1 MSKRGD
7 KSGNSVV
14 LGLAIFFFFFSVMM
28 IGFVFIC
35 TDEEYNF
42 NQQIA
47 RGYITRD
54 ALFFNIYDPS
64 AAIARFGGWMS
75 YGEDPEDVVFFGNVD
90 FNVNEE
96 GMISPDSS
104 PIEAADPDFVLTNP
118 VLEDGRTAMETV
130 LGAGSGSYFAS
141 LHRGTLRGV
150 FYHGK
155 RSVDVPLISGRF
167 FTEEECLAEE
177 PLAVVGQDVYK
188 SCYEENGHD
197 YLDYMDKKYE
207 VIGVTAISGAS
218 AMDSLVFI
226 NLGSIPAEE
235 QIKGIFY
242 IDNASSAESVF
253 EEMNR
258 KSEEVLR
265 TTLTRRHTP
274 VALIDVVSGGMYL
287 KNYLKVFMV
296 FLLVFFYGSIL
307 LLAIRSHKV
316 KSAVL
321 RLCGVSFKK
330 FMDIFCRRSV
340 LWAVAGIILAVLL
353 SVFAIFFGMFSL
365 PFALLWKIFGEF
377 LILDILLLIVFVV
390 ISGIVEYRIDPGK
403 VVTRI

>member
-1 MSKRGD
+1 MVKRED
-7 KSGNSVV
+7 KTGNSVI
-14 LGLAIFFFFFSVMM
+14 LGLAIFLFFFAV
-28 IGFVFIC
+28 IVVGYVFTC
-35 TDEEYNF
+35 TDEEYNY

-54 ALFFNIYDPS
+54 ALFFNIFDPS
-64 AAIARFGGWMS
+64 LPIAKYGGFLN
-75 YGEDPEDVVFFGNVD
+75 GEIVGNGSSIDEDGILTFDP
-90 FNVNEE
+90 
-96 GMISPDSS
+96 S

-150 FYHGK
+150 FFRGK
-155 RSVDVPLISGRF
+155 RSADLPLIKGRF
-167 FTEEECLAEE
+167 FTEEECLSEV
-177 PLAVVGQDVYK
+177 PLAVVGQNVYQ

-197 YLDYMDKKYE
+197 YLDYMEKKYE
-207 VIGVTAISGAS
+207 VIGVAAISGES
-218 AMDSLVFI
+218 PIDSLVFV

-242 IDNASSAESVF
+242 IDNASSTESVF

-265 TTLTRRHTP
+265 TTLTRRNTP
-274 VALIDVVSGGMYL
+274 VALIDIVSGGMYL
-287 KNYLKVFMV
+287 KNYLKVIMV
-296 FLLVFFYGSIL
+296 FLLIFFYGSIL
-307 LLAIRSHKV
+307 VMAIRFHKV

-321 RLCGVSFKK
+321 RLCGVSFRK
-330 FMDIFCRRSV
+330 FMEIFCKSFV
-340 LWAVAGIILAVLL
+340 FWASAGIILSVLITI
-353 SVFAIFFGMFSL
+353 STIFSGLFSL
-365 PFALLWKIFGEF
+365 PFALLWKIFGTF
-377 LILDILLLIVFVV
+377 LFLDLFLLILFVV
-390 ISGIVEYRIDPGK
+390 ISGIVEYRIDPRK

>member
-1 MSKRGD
+1 M
-7 KSGNSVV
+7 
-14 LGLAIFFFFFSVMM
+14 LGLAIFLFFFAV
-28 IGFVFIC
+28 IVVGYVFVC
-35 TDEEYNF
+35 TDEEYNY

-54 ALFFNIYDPS
+54 ALFFNIFDPS
-64 AAIARFGGWMS
+64 LPIAKYGGVWTD
-75 YGEDPEDVVFFGNVD
+75 GELFGNALSID
-90 FNVNEE
+90 ED
-96 GMISPDSS
+96 GMASFDGT

-150 FYHGK
+150 FFRGK
-155 RSVDVPLISGRF
+155 RAADLPLIQGRF
-167 FTEEECLAEE
+167 FTEEECLSEV
-177 PLAVVGQDVYK
+177 PLAVVGQAVFE

-197 YLDYMDKKYE
+197 YLDYMDQKYE
-207 VIGVTAISGAS
+207 VIGVTAISGTS
-218 AMDSLVFI
+218 PIDSLVFV

-265 TTLTRRHTP
+265 TTLTRRNTP

-287 KNYLKVFMV
+287 KNYLKVIMV
-296 FLLVFFYGSIL
+296 FLLIFFYGSIL
-307 LLAIRSHKV
+307 LLAIRFHKV

-321 RLCGVSFKK
+321 RLCGVSFKR
-330 FMDIFCRRSV
+330 FMGIFCKNF
-340 LWAVAGIILAVLL
+340 LFWAAAGMILSALI
-353 SVFAIFFGMFSL
+353 AILTIFSGLFSL
-365 PFALLWKIFGEF
+365 PFALLWKIFGTF
-377 LILDILLLIVFVV
+377 LSLDLFLLIMFVI
-390 ISGIVEYRIDPGK
+390 ISGIVEYRIDPRK